1 MNYNTKRFLVKL
13 RQFMRDPQ
21 RRKDTLFLTG
31 LGATGTWGMANVYD
45 AVHGP
50 KGDRFAPDPEYLE
63 SITPKTT
70 EEPITSNFSNEDLYA
85 ALLTGGLGAGLG
97 ALMAS
102 QNRGTGAFLGGLAG
116 GSLPL
121 LYRLYQNKTN
131 VS

>member
-13 RQFMRDPQ
+13 RKLIQDPQ
-21 RRKDTLFLTG
+21 RRKDILAAGAMGAVGTG
-31 LGATGTWGMANVYD
+31 GSLYAYD

-50 KGDRFAPDPEYLE
+50 KGEMFDPGPEYQK
-63 SITPKTT
+63 SITPT
-70 EEPITSNFSNEDLYA
+70 EEPKTSNLSNEDLYA
-85 ALLTGGLGAGLG
+85 TLLTGGLGAALG
-97 ALMAS
+97 SLMAS
-102 QNRGTGAFLGGLAG
+102 ENRGTGAFVGGLAG